1 MNIRIVDEYSKNNNL
16 NILKEECAELI
27 TAASHLQRARG
38 DGYKTLRT
46 EGESMKDLMQAMAD
60 CKNAILSVLHS
71 EKIGVNEL
79 DELIEEAD
87 KKQMELLDVKL
98 HKKPQRCIQLGRNTR

>member
-1 MNIRIVDEYSKNNNL
+1 MNIRIVDEYSKNDNL

-46 EGESMKDLMQAMAD
+46 EGESMKDLMQAMA
-60 CKNAILSVLHS
+60 AFLAAYGLYLLVLF
-71 EKIGVNEL
+71 KCTF
-79 DELIEEAD
+79 DRW
-87 KKQMELLDVKL
+87 Q
-98 HKKPQRCIQLGRNTR
+98 

>member
-1 MNIRIVDEYSKNNNL
+1 MNIRIVDEYSKNDNL

-27 TAASHLQRARG
+27 TAASHSQRARG
-38 DGYKTLRT
+38 DGYEPHRT
-46 EGESMKDLMQAMAD
+46 EEESMKDLMQAMAD
-60 CKNAILSVLHS
+60 CKNAILSVLYS
-71 EKIGVNEL
+71 EAIRVNKL

-98 HKKPQRCIQLGRNTR
+98 HKKPERRMQLG

>member
-1 MNIRIVDEYSKNNNL
+1 MNIRIVDEYSKNDNL

-38 DGYKTLRT
+38 DGYETHRT

-60 CKNAILSVLHS
+60 CKNAILCVLHS
-71 EKIGVNEL
+71 EKICVNKF

-87 KKQMELLDVKL
+87 KKQMGLLDVKL
-98 HKKPQRCIQLGRNTR
+98 HKKPERRMQLG

>member
-1 MNIRIVDEYSKNNNL
+1 MAAVHSTFAFAAMTAKTRRVK
-16 NILKEECAELI
+16 I

-79 DELIEEAD
+79 DELIKEAD
-87 KKQMELLDVKL
+87 KKQMEFLDVKL
-98 HKKPQRCIQLGRNTR
+98 HKKPERRMQLG

>member
-1 MNIRIVDEYSKNNNL
+1 MNIRIVDEYSKNDNM

-38 DGYKTLRT
+38 DGYKTHRT
-46 EGESMKDLMQAMAD
+46 EEESMKDLMQAMAD
-60 CKNAILSVLHS
+60 CKNAILSVLYS
-71 EKIGVNEL
+71 EAIRVNKL

-87 KKQMELLDVKL
+87 KKQIELLDVRL
-98 HKKPQRCIQLGRNTR
+98 HKKPERRMQLG

>member
-1 MNIRIVDEYSKNNNL
+1 MNIRVVDEYSKNDNL

-38 DGYKTLRT
+38 DGYKTHRT
-46 EGESMKDLMQAMAD
+46 EGQSKKDLMQAMAD

-71 EKIGVNEL
+71 EAIRVNKL

-87 KKQMELLDVKL
+87 KKQIELLDVRL
-98 HKKPQRCIQLGRNTR
+98 NKKPERRIQLW

>member
-1 MNIRIVDEYSKNNNL
+1 MNIRIVDEYSKNDNL

-38 DGYKTLRT
+38 DGYETRRT
-46 EGESMKDLMQAMAD
+46 EEESMKDLMQAMAD
-60 CKNAILSVLHS
+60 CKNAILSVLYS
-71 EKIGVNEL
+71 ETIRVNKL

-87 KKQMELLDVKL
+87 KKQIELLDVRLNKN
-98 HKKPQRCIQLGRNTR
+98 PERRIQLW

>member
-1 MNIRIVDEYSKNNNL
+1 MNIRIVDEYSKNDNL

-38 DGYKTLRT
+38 DGYETHRAEEKSL
-46 EGESMKDLMQAMAD
+46 EDLIQAMAD

-79 DELIEEAD
+79 DELIKEAD
-87 KKQMELLDVKL
+87 KKQMEFLDVKL
-98 HKKPQRCIQLGRNTR
+98 HKKPERRMQLG